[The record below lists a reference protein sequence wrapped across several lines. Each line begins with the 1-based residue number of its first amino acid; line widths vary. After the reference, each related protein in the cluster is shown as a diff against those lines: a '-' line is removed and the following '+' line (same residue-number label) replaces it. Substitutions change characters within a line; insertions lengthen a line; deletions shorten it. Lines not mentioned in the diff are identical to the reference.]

1 MSETTPKYPYARIV
15 RRETHSPRST
25 LAIVLAVLVILA
37 VAWLITE
44 IVLSLLG
51 HPPLLSAPA
60 QLAAG
65 ITELPTFATD
75 LMIAVGSVLALAGII
90 LVVAAVTAGRRAR
103 HSLVGERS
111 AVVVDNAVIASALA
125 RHAARAG
132 AVDPDSTRVTVGHRR
147 ATVEITPTSGFAVD
161 TAAVE
166 AAVTTQL
173 ESFGLRPLLAP
184 RVIVH
189 THGKVGA

>member
-1 MSETTPKYPYARIV
+1 MQKAGKVTNKHTP
-15 RRETHSPRST
+15 
-25 LAIVLAVLVILA
+25 AVSSCHINRM
-37 VAWLITE
+37 E
-44 IVLSLLG
+44 KP
-51 HPPLLSAPA
+51 H
-60 QLAAG
+60 
-65 ITELPTFATD
+65 
-75 LMIAVGSVLALAGII
+75 
-90 LVVAAVTAGRRAR
+90 AGRRAR

>member
-1 MSETTPKYPYARIV
+1 MSESTPQRPYTRIV

-25 LAIVLAVLVILA
+25 LAVILAVLVIVVA
-37 VAWLITE
+37 AWLITE
-44 IVLSLLG
+44 IVLNLLG

-65 ITELPTFATD
+65 VTALPTFATD
-75 LMIAVGSVLALAGII
+75 LMIGVGSVLALAGII
-90 LVVAAVTAGRRAR
+90 LMIAAVTAGRRAR

-132 AVDPDSTRVTVGHRR
+132 AIDPDSTRVTVGHRR
-147 ATVEITPTSGFAVD
+147 ATVEITPTSGVPVD
-161 TAAVE
+161 TAAIE
-166 AAVTTQL
+166 AAVSTQL
-173 ESFGLRPLLAP
+173 DSFGLRPVLAP
-184 RVIVH
+184 RIIVH
-189 THGKVGA
+189 SHGKVGA